1 MRKFFFPTSIL
12 LALLLV
18 FSLPGISQT
27 IDMKNYQTSSPA
39 KGIKIYQLNSDSIFG
54 NNQQVAVAEL
64 QQEALPMHHVSI
76 AYSETLLKK
85 TSVFAEEAGAMVALN
100 GGFFDVE
107 KGGSVAYLEADGQ
120 VVANTRQAKDK
131 WGKTDSLLNGAVIV
145 DMTGTLK
152 IELAKPADFYA
163 KSDHEKAVMVAGPML
178 LLEGRSLPLEKS
190 AFVSNRHPR
199 SCLCETND
207 KSILF
212 IAIDGRSQ
220 AAAGMTLVETQK
232 FLLALNCTNAI
243 NLDGGGSTTLW
254 VNDPAENKIIN
265 HPSDKSGERP
275 VANILLIK

>member
-1 MRKFFFPTSIL
+1 MRKIFFPTPAL

-18 FSLPGISQT
+18 LFLPGISQT
-27 IDMKNYQTSSPA
+27 IDLKSFPTSSPA
-39 KGIKIYQLNSDSIFG
+39 NGIKIYRLNSDSFFG
-54 NNQQVAVAEL
+54 NKQQVAIAEI
-64 QQEALPMHHVSI
+64 QKEALPLRQVSI

-85 TSVFAEEAGAMVALN
+85 TSTFAEEAGAMVALN

-107 KGGSVAYLEADGQ
+107 KGGSVAYLEADGK
-120 VVANTRQAKDK
+120 VVANTRLAKDK

-152 IELAKPADFYA
+152 LELAKPADFYA
-163 KSDHEKAVMVAGPML
+163 KSEHEKAVMVAGPML
-178 LLEGRSLPLEKS
+178 LLEGKSLPLEKS
-190 AFVSNRHPR
+190 AFVTNRHPR

-207 KSILF
+207 NSILF

-220 AAAGMTLVETQK
+220 ASAGMTLVETQK
-232 FLLALNCTNAI
+232 FLLALKCTNAI

-254 VNDPAENKIIN
+254 VNDPVENKIIN
-265 HPSDKSGERP
+265 HPSDKTGERP